1 MNLRNLLRVEWALT
15 LSEEE
20 LISPRGL
27 SGPRVSI
34 VGVGGAGNH
43 LLNQAIDAGASPSNC
58 VAVNTDRSQLSK
70 SSADNKVLLD
80 GRSGSDQSSGLPT
93 LDYRRARQLTAHR
106 VKPFIEGSD
115 CTILLAGLGGETATE
130 AAPAIAQYTR
140 TSVRPVISVVAIPF
154 IHERE
159 RRFIA
164 LRGLKHLVDSCD
176 CTVVIDNGV
185 DRDYL
190 STATRTTD
198 ETASIAVRSLTEL
211 LSGAEDVEA
220 KDILEVLSKGD
231 LATVC
236 SF

>member
-70 SSADNKVLLD
+70 SPADNKVLLD
-80 GRSGSDQSSGLPT
+80 GRSGSDQSSDLPT
-93 LDYRRARQLTAHR
+93 IDYRRARQLTAHR

-115 CTILLAGLGGETATE
+115 CTILLAGLWGEKANQ
-130 AAPAIAQYTR
+130 AAPAVGQYNKKNF
-140 TSVRPVISVVAIPF
+140 RPRISVFLGTLIPQTAK
-154 IHERE
+154 R
-159 RRFIA
+159 
-164 LRGLKHLVDSCD
+164 LL
-176 CTVVIDNGV
+176 T
-185 DRDYL
+185 L
-190 STATRTTD
+190 SR
-198 ETASIAVRSLTEL
+198 
-211 LSGAEDVEA
+211 A
-220 KDILEVLSKGD
+220 K
-231 LATVC
+231 T
-236 SF
+236 F